1 MQTETYIENGVTI
14 NIITPD
20 ESDLASTELKEQRKA
35 ICIECNLYD
44 SEGNSCNSCS
54 CIVDTLM
61 TFKTS
66 ICPTGKW

>member
-35 ICIECNLYD
+35 ICIECNLYG
-44 SEGNSCNSCS
+44 SEGNSCNSCG
-54 CIVDTLM
+54 CITDTLM
-61 TFKTS
+61 TYTDSK
-66 ICPTGKW
+66 CPEGFW